1 MSDHAALFL
10 STIEEPSPLIVA
22 AINAGNLPEAER
34 LCRAQLLTQPDDEN
48 LLVLLAISLQF
59 QQRLHEAT
67 AIHRR
72 LTELLPDNSVHWCN
86 YASALQAG
94 GSTTEAESA
103 FARSIELDPENVA
116 PKIQMGLLWIQEK
129 EYLRARDVL
138 LDAFELDRE
147 SPMVRIH
154 AAQACC
160 LSQDFNG
167 AESLLKAWRHWL
179 PLNDDVLQLELAKLL
194 QLMSDVPAAEALL
207 EDLAVRSPSYMEARL
222 LLAQIYERKNQL
234 DRAETALQAIV
245 STASVD
251 AAALANEVAHLR
263 ASLRLRR
270 GDPSSA
276 LELLEASGP
285 RHPGDYT
292 HYFELAQARD
302 KCADAAG
309 TMHAL
314 AVAHRLQVEEL
325 EHASP
330 EFFLPVAKAMP
341 AEVVRVSAERYRQ
354 WPALIAPDAADSP
367 VFIVGFP
374 RSGTT
379 LLEQM
384 LDAHP
389 KLQSMDENPFFN
401 RLAEK
406 LRRHDARILDNLDVL
421 RQLDCDE
428 LRKQYLIM
436 VSERINRHWDA
447 QLVDKNPLNML
458 WVPMIC
464 RLFPSAKFIL
474 AVRHPCD
481 VILSCYMQNFRSS
494 ILGAA
499 CSNLERLAS
508 AYVQSMEY
516 WIEDAEIFQPNL
528 LVSRYEDLVADVEGH
543 SRRIAS
549 FLGLE
554 DPAPLLTFH
563 QHARSKGYI
572 GTPSYTQ
579 VIEPVNQRGL
589 DRWKKYPREFE
600 TVLPILEPMLR
611 HWGYTADVAS

>member
-1 MSDHAALFL
+1 M
-10 STIEEPSPLIVA
+10 TQEPFPLIVA

-34 LCRAQLLTQPDDEN
+34 LCRAQLQTQPDDES
-48 LLVLLAISLQF
+48 LLLLLAISLQF
-59 QQRLHEAT
+59 QQRLTEAT

-72 LTELLPDNSVHWCN
+72 LTELFPGSSVHWCN
-86 YASALQAG
+86 YASALLASG
-94 GSTTEAESA
+94 ATAEAETA
-103 FARSIELDPENVA
+103 FATSIELDPKNTA
-116 PKIQMGLLWIQEK
+116 PKLQLGLMWMQGK
-129 EYLRARDVL
+129 QYLRARDAL
-138 LDAFELDRE
+138 LDAFDLDRE

-154 AAQACC
+154 AAHACC

-167 AESLLKAWRHWL
+167 AESLLKPWREWL
-179 PLNDDVLQLELAKLL
+179 PLNDDAAQLELAKLL
-194 QLMSDVPAAEALL
+194 QLMSQVPAAEALL
-207 EDLAVRSPSYMEARL
+207 EELATRNPSYMEARL

-234 DRAETALQAIV
+234 DQAEAALQAIV
-245 STASVD
+245 STGRVEAG
-251 AAALANEVAHLR
+251 ALAHEVAHLR
-263 ASLRLRR
+263 ASFALRR
-270 GDPSSA
+270 GDARSA
-276 LELLEASGP
+276 LALLEASGP
-285 RHPGDYT
+285 RHQDDYT
-292 HYFELAQARD
+292 HYFELARACD

-309 TMHAL
+309 TMRAL
-314 AVAHRLQVEEL
+314 ADAHRLQVKEL

-330 EFFLPVAKAMP
+330 EFFQPGAKAMP
-341 AEVVRVSAERYRQ
+341 ADVVRVSTEQHRR
-354 WPALIAPDAADSP
+354 WPTLIAPDAADSP
-367 VFIVGFP
+367 VFVVGFP

-401 RLAEK
+401 RLTDK

-436 VSERINRHWDA
+436 VSERINRQWDA

-458 WVPMIC
+458 WMPVIC
-464 RLFPSAKFIL
+464 RLFPHAKFIL
-474 AVRHPCD
+474 ALRHPCD

-499 CSNLERLAS
+499 CSSLERLAA

-516 WIEDAEIFQPNL
+516 WMEDVRIFQPDL
-528 LVSRYEDLVADVEGH
+528 LVSRYEDLVADVQGH
-543 SRRIAS
+543 SRRIAG
-549 FLGLE
+549 FLNLD
-554 DPAPLLTFH
+554 DPVPLLNFH

-589 DRWKKYPREFE
+589 GRWKKYRREFE
-600 TVLPILEPMLR
+600 TVLPVLEPMLR
-611 HWGYTADVAS
+611 HWDYTGEMGR